1 MQPRWKLLIG
11 ALLLGLA
18 FSSCSGSGTPPP
30 PDVVQQRQVVGELTI
45 VFEHPEEVRVNQQQ
59 KLLVIITDA
68 QGRPVDDARV
78 YFDLVMPAHP
88 MGVNQPIAIA
98 NGNGVYESGGVY
110 TMDGDW
116 LITVVATAKGQ
127 ISKATFTIPVLP

>member
-1 MQPRWKLLIG
+1 MLPRWILCIP
-11 ALLLGLA
+11 ALLMSLVLG
-18 FSSCSGSGTPPP
+18 SCGGLSRAPAPEL
-30 PDVVQQRQVVGELTI
+30 VQQRQVVGGLTI
-45 VFEHPEEVRVNQQQ
+45 VFDHPEEVRVNQQQ
-59 KLLVIITDA
+59 KLLATITDA
-68 QGRPVDDARV
+68 QGRPVDDASV

-116 LITVVATAKGQ
+116 LITVVATIEDQ
-127 ISKATFTIPVLP
+127 TSKATFTIPVLP